1 MLPEQAARTPGTVTQ
16 GFEDGLGRRYS
27 PGTRGDGEAPPEIV
41 CFRHEI
47 TDVPSFNF
55 ALRERVSRLS
65 GFRHPYY
72 VRILKVDRLNDE
84 RGTVALMSEGAPG
97 VRLIEILTDVE
108 RGGVVLNLHAALY
121 LTRQL
126 LSAIEVLHEQT
137 RIGHGAVAPERL
149 FVTPRGRLCCVEYVL
164 GAALEQLKYSRERYW
179 KELRVAL
186 PAAVG
191 LPRFDERADLTQIGV
206 VALSLM
212 LARPLNDDEYPA
224 RIEDLIASA
233 HWRKADGSREPL
245 PSTFKEW
252 LRRTLQLDA
261 RHSFRTVHDAQ
272 MVFDQLLAENPEYSA
287 DAEALESFVK
297 RYLASP
303 RPAAPSPAKPTL
315 VPESIL
321 RIEPASLELPA
332 FEPRSA
338 AEEDAV
344 EDKEMKPRRT
354 GSPVFGR
361 FKWAAVAVVVVGAAG
376 GGIFAARHR
385 FAPSAPAV
393 TTGTMTVNT
402 NPPGAQVEVDGTARG
417 LTPISLSLAA
427 GAHTLVVR
435 GNNGEPRTIP
445 ITIAA
450 GAQVSQYIEL
460 PAAASVVGQLQVA
473 TDPAGASLIVDG
485 VRRGKT
491 PMTLL
496 DLVPGPH
503 TVTVESDLGTVTQR
517 VNVEAG
523 ILASLVVPLAAPAA
537 VASGWVSVTAPVQL
551 ELYEKGRLL
560 GNSGIDRLMLPTG
573 KHELELVNELLM
585 YREVR
590 TVTVSPGRV
599 TSLTVTMPKGTLSI
613 NAVPWASVV
622 IDGESIGDTPIGNF
636 PITIGPHE
644 VVFRNPQLGEQRRV
658 VTVTQ
663 QAPVRLSI
671 DMTKR

>member
-1 MLPEQAARTPGTVTQ
+1 MLPEHAARTPGTVTQ

-27 PGTRGDGEAPPEIV
+27 PGTRGENDTPPEIV

-55 ALRERVSRLS
+55 ALRERVARLS

-97 VRLIEILTDVE
+97 DRLIEILADVE
-108 RGGVVLNLHAALY
+108 RGGLLFDLNAALY
-121 LTRQL
+121 LIRQL

-137 RIGHGAVAPERL
+137 RIAHGAIAPERL

-179 KELRVAL
+179 KELRVAM

-191 LPRFDERADLTQIGV
+191 LPRFDERADLTQIGT

-212 LARPLNDDEYPA
+212 IARPLHDDEYPA
-224 RIEDLIASA
+224 TIEDLIDGAS
-233 HWRKADGSREPL
+233 WQRPDGAREPL
-245 PSTFKEW
+245 PTPFKEW
-252 LRRTLQLDA
+252 LRRMMQIDA

-272 MVFDQLLAENPEYSA
+272 MIFDQLLSEDAKYSA
-287 DAEALESFVK
+287 DGGRLESFLM
-297 RYLASP
+297 RYHSSP
-303 RPAAPSPAKPTL
+303 KPVAKSPKKPTL
-315 VPESIL
+315 VPESVL
-321 RIEPASLELPA
+321 RIEPPP
-332 FEPRSA
+332 FEPASIAIEHRAEGEGRPMRSRRSA
-338 AEEDAV
+338 VAAL
-344 EDKEMKPRRT
+344 
-354 GSPVFGR
+354 GR
-361 FKWAAVAVVVVGAAG
+361 FKWIAAALVVLAVGGAG
-376 GGIFAARHR
+376 VYAARAR
-385 FAPSAPAV
+385 FAPAAPAV

-402 NPPGAQVEVDGTARG
+402 NPPGAQVEVDGTPRG

-427 GAHTLVVR
+427 GAHTMVVR
-435 GNNGEPRTIP
+435 GNSGEPRAIP
-445 ITIAA
+445 INIVA
-450 GAQVSQYIEL
+450 GAQTSQYIEL
-460 PAAASVVGQLQVA
+460 PAAASVVGQLQV
-473 TDPAGASLIVDG
+473 TTEPAGASLIVDG

-537 VASGWVSVTAPVQL
+537 VASGWVSVTAPIQL
-551 ELYEKGRLL
+551 ELFEKGRLL
-560 GNSGIDRLMLPTG
+560 GNSGIDRIMLSTG
-573 KHELELVNELLM
+573 RHDLELVNELLM
-585 YREVR
+585 YRETRVVNVTAGR
-590 TVTVSPGRV
+590 VSSVTVA
-599 TSLTVTMPKGTLSI
+599 LPKGSLSI
-613 NAVPWASVV
+613 NAVPWATIA

-636 PITIGPHE
+636 PIPIGPHE
-644 VVFRNPQLGEQRRV
+644 IVFRNPQLGEQRRV

-663 QAPVRLSI
+663 HAPVRLSI
-671 DMTKR
+671 DMTRK